1 MTKLTHQK
9 YQDQFKGKKR
19 KKALERAWK
28 NRDFEIELYWKR
40 ATYFWAFT
48 AATFTGYFVVLF
60 NNEAQESL
68 VLVMA
73 IMGFIFSSSWYM
85 VNLGSKK
92 WQENW
97 EKHIDLLE
105 DDITGP
111 IYKTVLIKKA
121 PSVSGVNLNVS
132 LFVTIIWI
140 YLIINF
146 FLPEESITT
155 SINFRIA
162 IPLVILVFFILYI
175 SGLLKKLANIFAD
188 KSGEYQFELRE
199 KNYKKTQ
206 AQENE
211 LTQTK
216 E

>member
-1 MTKLTHQK
+1 MKQLSLTEYQK
-9 YQDQFKGKKR
+9 QFDDSKR
-19 KKALERAWK
+19 KEALERAWK

-68 VLVMA
+68 ILVMA

-105 DDITGP
+105 DYITGP

-121 PSVSGVNLNVS
+121 PSVSKVNLNVS
-132 LFVTIIWI
+132 LFVTVIWL
-140 YLIINF
+140 YLIIQF
-146 FLPEESITT
+146 FLTEETITT
-155 SINFRIA
+155 PINFGIA
-162 IPLVILVFFILYI
+162 IPICILTFFVFYI
-175 SGLLKKLANIFAD
+175 SGILKKLANIFAD
-188 KSGEYQFELRE
+188 KSGEYQFELRR
-199 KNYKKTQ
+199 KNYRD
-206 AQENE
+206 
-211 LTQTK
+211 TQT
-216 E
+216 

>member
-1 MTKLTHQK
+1 MKRLSPDQ

-19 KKALERAWK
+19 KEALERAWK

-60 NNEAQESL
+60 NSAVHASL
-68 VLVMA
+68 ELVMA

-97 EKHIDLLE
+97 EKHIDQLE

-132 LFVTIIWI
+132 LFVTIIWV

-146 FLPEESITT
+146 FLAEDSMTLPINLGILIPLCILGLFILSITG
-155 SINFRIA
+155 A
-162 IPLVILVFFILYI
+162 
-175 SGLLKKLANIFAD
+175 LKKLANLLVD
-188 KSGEYQFELRE
+188 KSGDYQFELRK
-199 KNYKKTQ
+199 KNYKNTQ
-206 AQENE
+206 SLENE
-211 LTQTK
+211 STPAK

>member
-1 MTKLTHQK
+1 MKQLSLTEYQK
-9 YQDQFKGKKR
+9 QFDDSKR
-19 KKALERAWK
+19 KEALERAWK

-68 VLVMA
+68 ILVMA

-121 PSVSGVNLNVS
+121 PSVSKVNLNVS
-132 LFVTIIWI
+132 LFVTVIWL
-140 YLIINF
+140 YLIIQF
-146 FLPEESITT
+146 FLTEETITT
-155 SINFRIA
+155 PINFGIA
-162 IPLVILVFFILYI
+162 IPICILTFFVFYI
-175 SGLLKKLANIFAD
+175 SGILKKLANIFAD
-188 KSGEYQFELRE
+188 KSGEYQFELRR
-199 KNYKKTQ
+199 KNYRD
-206 AQENE
+206 
-211 LTQTK
+211 TQT
-216 E
+216 